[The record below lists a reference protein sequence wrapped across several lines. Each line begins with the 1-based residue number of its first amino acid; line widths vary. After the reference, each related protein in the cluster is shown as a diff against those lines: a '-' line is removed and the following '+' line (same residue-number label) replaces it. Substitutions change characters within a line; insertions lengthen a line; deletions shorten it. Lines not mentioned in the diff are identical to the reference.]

1 MSISFVDLFSDI
13 GKAGKPNFETQRIR
27 KQMLIEH
34 DSPYLRQFLRYTFH
48 PEVMFVLP
56 KGSPPYQKLAEGAQN
71 SKLIYGQIRMIK
83 YFTNEYDGNISS
95 LKKEQ
100 MFIQVLESV
109 TPEEA
114 DLLIQMKN
122 KKLNVPGLTYKLVQD
137 TFPDMLP

>member
-1 MSISFVDLFSDI
+1 
-13 GKAGKPNFETQRIR
+13 
-27 KQMLIEH
+27 
-34 DSPYLRQFLRYTFH
+34 
-48 PEVMFVLP
+48 
-56 KGSPPYQKLAEGAQN
+56 
-71 SKLIYGQIRMIK
+71 MIK